1 MKFNEQTHK
10 IKFRCTISNQPN
22 LYDSVY
28 FSESFKVWY
37 SLKNWVH
44 QESERCR
51 VAFPVI
57 TRSEQAL
64 NALCFNSQYLVE
76 LTYKTLDCFF
86 NISQRKNLCLL
97 WHLLTLGIIAT
108 QGSACFNTLLKLH
121 EVKHSNPRCY
131 IFMAATLHQM
141 EILWMF
147 CARLP
152 RNSVWHTVS
161 LIATGISNQFCGLE

>member
-1 MKFNEQTHK
+1 MNKPTKSNLDVPS
-10 IKFRCTISNQPN
+10 RISPTFMTRYTGA
-22 LYDSVY
+22 L
-28 FSESFKVWY
+28 FWEFFKVWY

-64 NALCFNSQYLVE
+64 DALHCYSEYSINSQYLVE
-76 LTYKTLDCFF
+76 LTYKICVW
-86 NISQRKNLCLL
+86 R
-97 WHLLTLGIIAT
+97 LLTLGIIAT
-108 QGSACFNTLLKLH
+108 QGSACLNTLLKLH
-121 EVKHSNPRCY
+121 EVKHSNSRCY

-152 RNSVWHTVS
+152 RNSVWHAVS
-161 LIATGISNQFCGLE
+161 LIATGISNHFCGLE